1 MRNNRTARPRD
12 ESSPQGGSPR
22 RIVAPGRLT
31 LASKTQGLLT
41 CTHTRSHSRSSSA
54 PKGPS
59 EWPPL

>member
-31 LASKTQGLLT
+31 ETNRRPRAAHRDESSPQGG
-41 CTHTRSHSRSSSA
+41 SHWRLRRKA
-54 PKGPS
+54 F
-59 EWPPL
+59 